1 MSGSSAF
8 ALCSI
13 SDCVSSLLKTLYS
26 AVYGKRAGKC
36 VSAGHRTWQAELLMM
51 PLQVM
56 ILSIFFRKTEKYEGE
71 CTECECGSAE
81 MFPVIII

>member
-1 MSGSSAF
+1 MERGLENAF
-8 ALCSI
+8 RRGAGPGKPK
-13 SDCVSSLLKTLYS
+13 LLTML
-26 AVYGKRAGKC
+26 
-36 VSAGHRTWQAELLMM
+36 
-51 PLQVM
+51 LQVM